1 MVQKAYEL
9 GGFDLVTV
17 IECENWQWNPFAV
30 WDNGHAFGLCQI
42 NNLFHKI
49 PQEYFDDWWFQ
60 IEYCAEKL
68 KWWTRFYWPDRVSK
82 YTQRKKCKNYIK
94 SRFTFTG

>member
-30 WDNGHAFGLCQI
+30 WDTGHAHWLCQI
-42 NNLFHKI
+42 NDLYHKNI

-60 IEYCAEKL
+60 IEYCAEKV
-68 KWWTRFYWPDRVSK
+68 KWGTRFYWPDRIVK
-82 YTQRKKCKNYIK
+82 WMKCKDYIK
-94 SRFTFTG
+94 SRFTFIG